1 VNNVCCYTA
10 ITARYDSLKS
20 HPDIPGVDF
29 VAFMDAPED
38 RDDWQVRQIGEFPDE
53 HPRLTA
59 KAYKLLP
66 HIYLPEYEYNIW
78 LDADFQITSETFP
91 AEAVACI
98 GQAGIAMWRHTRH
111 DDIRGEHDES
121 RWQAKYVNTQISE
134 QVAHYIAE
142 GIPEPSGVWCT
153 GVQARK
159 THDPQVVRL
168 LEIWMSENHRWSY
181 QDQISFPYAVWK
193 TGVVPD
199 PLPPQWTA
207 TECPWFDLLPHNP
220 NALVP

>member
-1 VNNVCCYTA
+1 MNAVVYTA
-10 ITARYDSLKS
+10 ITANFDSLKN
-20 HPDIPGVDF
+20 HPEVPGVDF
-29 VAFMDAPED
+29 VAFMDEPVSD
-38 RDDWQVRQIGEFPDE
+38 TNWDVRQIGDFPNE

-91 AEAVACI
+91 QEALACVQ
-98 GQAGIAMWRHTRH
+98 GAGIAMWRHTRH
-111 DDIRGEHDES
+111 DDIRGERDES
-121 RWQAKYVNTQISE
+121 VWQAKYVDTKIAE
-134 QVAHYIAE
+134 QVAHYIAD
-142 GIPEPSGVWCT
+142 GLPDRFGVWCT
-153 GVQARK
+153 GIQARK

-168 LEIWMSENHRWSY
+168 LEIWMSENSRWSY

-207 TECPWFDLLPHNP
+207 TDCPWFDLLPHNP
-220 NALVP
+220 HALVP